1 MNPPVSKARRRGHAP
16 RRHVGH
22 KMTPRSALGTSA
34 PFHLEATVR
43 VLQRRPS
50 NPVDIWA
57 HDRYL
62 RVLAPPEGLVLIEV
76 EDCGTIDVPDV
87 RFSIRAG
94 NASSATRIGAGRVLR
109 RILGL
114 DLDPKPLQH
123 LMEAEHAF
131 RAMALALRG
140 MRPPRFAGLFEA
152 FASVVPFQQL
162 SLEAG
167 VAIVARMVAKFGQ
180 YLEYDG
186 RRFYAFPTA
195 QAIAG
200 ARLEPLRACG
210 LSARKAQTLRDLA
223 RVVESGALTEDR
235 VSSMST
241 GEALRTLTALPGIGP
256 WSAGVVLLRGF
267 GRTDVFP
274 PGDVGAARSL
284 RALMRRG
291 PHAPLT
297 RVVERFGEQRG
308 YLYFCALG
316 GSLLSK
322 GLIHPAPAHASQRK
336 TGRHTPTPL
345 SELVR
350 TDVATVE
357 SHTRRKLRL
366 IPEAQVPRSERTA
379 LRSERLI
386 RTGERNLPQE
396 IEEPPCPPNPI
407 GRSIR

>member
-1 MNPPVSKARRRGHAP
+1 M
-16 RRHVGH
+16 
-22 KMTPRSALGTSA
+22 PRSALGTSA

-50 NPVDIWA
+50 NVVDVWE

-62 RVLAPPEGLVLIEV
+62 RVLALPEGLALAEV
-76 EDCGTIDVPDV
+76 ENCGTIEVPDV
-87 RFSIRAG
+87 RFSIRG
-94 NASSATRIGAGRVLR
+94 GTASSATHLAAADALR
-109 RILGL
+109 KILGL
-114 DLDPKPLQH
+114 DVDPHPLQR
-123 LMEAEHAF
+123 LVEAEYAF
-131 RAMALALRG
+131 RATALALRG

-152 FASVVPFQQL
+152 FASIVPFQQL

-167 VAIVARMVAKFGQ
+167 VAIVARMVTRFSQ
-180 YLEYDG
+180 YLKYDG

-195 QAIAG
+195 QVIAE

-210 LSARKAQTLRDLA
+210 LSARKARTLRDLG
-223 RVVESGALTEDR
+223 RLMESGALTEYQL
-235 VSSMST
+235 SSMST

-256 WSAGVVLLRGF
+256 WSAGLVLLRGL

-274 PGDVGAARSL
+274 DGDVGAARGL

-297 RVVERFGEQRG
+297 RVIERFGEHRG

-322 GLIHPAPAHASQRK
+322 GLIHPGPAHASLRK
-336 TGRHTPTPL
+336 TGRYAPTRL
-345 SELVR
+345 RELAR
-350 TDVATVE
+350 TDVARIK
-357 SHTRRKLRL
+357 SHTRRKARV
-366 IPEAQVPRSERTA
+366 IPDAQVSRSGRTTLRPPRLTRARERILAENTK
-379 LRSERLI
+379 
-386 RTGERNLPQE
+386 
-396 IEEPPCPPNPI
+396 EPPCPPNPI